1 MIRKITILGPACYK
15 QTATLET
22 EKNIILI
29 YGLNGSGKSTLSEY
43 LRNLNNPRYSNC
55 AIEPTLDTD
64 TEEILVYNENYVQEV
79 FYSSETQKGI
89 FSLSKENSD
98 ARKKIDSAII
108 ELRDLSSKA
117 DKQSELFRKLSEG
130 WDDIKNSFYNRFWEI
145 KKQYSGGDRVLEY
158 CLDGLKGSKEALANH
173 LINLPNPIEP
183 ISYTIEELRDE
194 IQRLNEFKGTQLP
207 KIPYIEF
214 NASEIETASIFR
226 EVITGNKN
234 SRVANLIDKL
244 QNSDWVKTGMNYE
257 TNGICPFCQRPYT
270 EDILALLKEYFNED
284 YERALSDIRNKGM
297 LYSSSIDNLPSI
309 NFSQIAILSHLA
321 VPFEQAIN
329 SYISILRSNLNK
341 IREKYKSPS
350 LIIELEDSSIQLK
363 AVNDVLSQANT
374 IIEDFNKRVSK
385 ISQELLLIKNKF
397 WNLLRNRY
405 AQSITDFTNQQ
416 TNYTKKL
423 QEIKTSEKRFR
434 DMMAIVRSFIEEEQ
448 KNIINIDDAIEHIN
462 SMLIDMGI
470 MDFRIVKC
478 NNEDGLYRIVREN
491 ASQSI
496 FRTLSEGERTIIS
509 VLYFIETC
517 QGLLDKTSSHKK
529 RVIVIDDP
537 VSSLSNMYVFNIG
550 RLIRSVFYPELVK
563 DRETEQF
570 TVLPKFEQVFILTH
584 SLYFFYEMTEM
595 SEEKRHA
602 SQSLFRVS
610 KNEQGSKIETMRYE
624 HIQSD
629 YHAYWMTIRDS
640 DANPALIANCMRN
653 IIEYFFNFV
662 EKRDLNNVFSLEIFK
677 NPKYQ
682 AFQRYINRE
691 SHSLGQNIY
700 DFKEFDYTIFMDAL
714 KKVFTTMGYEKHY
727 NKMMK
732 IK

>member
-22 EKNIILI
+22 EKNINLI

-117 DKQSELFRKLSEG
+117 DKQSELFRKLSEEWG
-130 WDDIKNSFYNRFWEI
+130 DIKNSFYNRFWEI

-297 LYSSSIDNLPSI
+297 LYSSSIENLPSI

-434 DMMAIVRSFIEEEQ
+434 DMMAIIRSCIEEEQ

>member
-1 MIRKITILGPACYK
+1 MIRKISILGPACYK

-22 EKNIILI
+22 EKNINLI

-43 LRNLNNPRYSNC
+43 LRNLNNPIYSNC
-55 AIEPTLDTD
+55 TIEPILDTD
-64 TEEILVYNENYVQEV
+64 TEEILVYNENYVQDV
-79 FYSSETQKGI
+79 FYSSETQRGI

-108 ELRDLSSKA
+108 ELKGLSSKA
-117 DKQSELFRKLSEG
+117 DKQSELLSKLSEE
-130 WDDIKNSFYNRFWEI
+130 WDAVRDSFYNRFWQI

-158 CLDGLKGSKEALANH
+158 CLEGLKGSKEALANH
-173 LINLPNPIEP
+173 LINLPNPREP
-183 ISYTIEELRDE
+183 IEYTIEELRDE

-207 KIPYIEF
+207 QVPYIEF
-214 NASEIETASIFR
+214 NASKIETAPIFR

-244 QNSDWVKTGMNYE
+244 QNSDWVKIGMNFD

-270 EDILALLKEYFNED
+270 EDILVLLKEYFNED
-284 YERALSDIRNKGM
+284 YERALADIRNKGI
-297 LYSSSIDNLPSI
+297 LYSSAIETLPSI
-309 NFSQIAILSHLA
+309 TFSQIAILNHLA
-321 VPFEQAIN
+321 IPFEQALN
-329 SYISILRSNLNK
+329 SYIETLRSNLNK

-350 LIIELEDSSIQLK
+350 LIIELEDSSIKLK
-363 AVNDVLSQANT
+363 AVNDILSQANAV
-374 IIEDFNKRVSK
+374 IEDFNKRVSK
-385 ISQELLLIKNKF
+385 ISQELLLIKTKF
-397 WNLLRNRY
+397 WNLLRNTY

-416 TNYTKKL
+416 SNYAKKR
-423 QEIKTSEKRFR
+423 QEIETAEKGFKDR
-434 DMMAIVRSFIEEEQ
+434 MSIVREHIEEEQ
-448 KNIINIDDAIEHIN
+448 KKIINIDDAIDHIN

-470 MDFRIVKC
+470 IDFRIVKC
-478 NNEDGLYRIVREN
+478 DNEDGLYRIVRDN
-491 ASQSI
+491 ATKSI

-529 RVIVIDDP
+529 RIVVIDDP

-563 DRETEQF
+563 DKENEQF
-570 TVLPKFEQVFILTH
+570 IVSPKFEQVFILTH

-662 EKRDLNNVFSLEIFK
+662 EKRDLNNVFNLEIFK
-677 NPKYQ
+677 QPKYQ

-700 DFKEFDYTIFMDAL
+700 DFKEFDYAIFIDAL

>member
-1 MIRKITILGPACYK
+1 
-15 QTATLET
+15 
-22 EKNIILI
+22 
-29 YGLNGSGKSTLSEY
+29 
-43 LRNLNNPRYSNC
+43 
-55 AIEPTLDTD
+55 
-64 TEEILVYNENYVQEV
+64 
-79 FYSSETQKGI
+79 
-89 FSLSKENSD
+89 
-98 ARKKIDSAII
+98 
-108 ELRDLSSKA
+108 
-117 DKQSELFRKLSEG
+117 
-130 WDDIKNSFYNRFWEI
+130 
-145 KKQYSGGDRVLEY
+145 
-158 CLDGLKGSKEALANH
+158 
-173 LINLPNPIEP
+173 
-183 ISYTIEELRDE
+183 
-194 IQRLNEFKGTQLP
+194 
-207 KIPYIEF
+207 
-214 NASEIETASIFR
+214 
-226 EVITGNKN
+226 
-234 SRVANLIDKL
+234 
-244 QNSDWVKTGMNYE
+244 
-257 TNGICPFCQRPYT
+257 
-270 EDILALLKEYFNED
+270 
-284 YERALSDIRNKGM
+284 M
-297 LYSSSIDNLPSI
+297 LYSSSIENLPSI
-309 NFSQIAILSHLA
+309 NFSQIAILSHLT

-329 SYISILRSNLNK
+329 SYTSILRSNLNK

-350 LIIELEDSSIQLK
+350 LITELEDSSIQLK

-434 DMMAIVRSFIEEEQ
+434 DMMAIVRSCIEEEQ
-448 KNIINIDDAIEHIN
+448 KKIINIDDAIEHIN

-517 QGLLDKTSSHKK
+517 QGLLDKTSNHKK

-662 EKRDLNNVFSLEIFK
+662 EKRDLNNVFNLEIFK

-691 SHSLGQNIY
+691 SHSLDQNIY

>member
-1 MIRKITILGPACYK
+1 MIRKISILGPACYK

-22 EKNIILI
+22 EKNINLI

-43 LRNLNNPRYSNC
+43 LRNLNNPIYSNC
-55 AIEPTLDTD
+55 AIEPILNTD
-64 TEEILVYNENYVQEV
+64 TEEILVYNENYVQDV
-79 FYSSETQKGI
+79 FYSSETQRGI

-98 ARKKIDSAII
+98 ARKKIDSATI
-108 ELRDLSSKA
+108 ELKDLSSKA
-117 DKQSELFRKLSEG
+117 DKQNELLSKLSEE
-130 WDDIKNSFYNRFWEI
+130 WETIKDSFYNRFWQI

-158 CLDGLKGSKEALANH
+158 CLEGLKGSKEALANY
-173 LINLPNPIEP
+173 LINLPNPTGPIE
-183 ISYTIEELRDE
+183 YTIEELRDE

-207 KIPYIEF
+207 QFSYIEF

-244 QNSDWVKTGMNYE
+244 QNSDWVKTGMNFD

-270 EDILALLKEYFNED
+270 EDILTLLKEYFNED
-284 YERALSDIRNKGM
+284 YERALADIRNKGI
-297 LYSSSIDNLPSI
+297 LYSSAIENLPSI
-309 NFSQIAILSHLA
+309 TFSQIAILSHLA
-321 VPFEQAIN
+321 MPFKQAIN
-329 SYISILRSNLNK
+329 SYIDTLRSNLNK

-363 AVNDVLSQANT
+363 VVNDILSQANA
-374 IIEDFNKRVSK
+374 IIENFNKQISK
-385 ISQELLLIKNKF
+385 ISQELLLIKTKF
-397 WNLLRNRY
+397 WNFFRNKY

-416 TNYTKKL
+416 SHYAKKN
-423 QEIKTSEKRFR
+423 QEIETAEKVFR
-434 DMMAIVRSFIEEEQ
+434 DRMLIVRSRIEEEQ
-448 KNIINIDDAIEHIN
+448 KKIINIDDAIDHIN

-470 MDFRIVKC
+470 IDFKIVKC
-478 NNEDGLYRIVREN
+478 DNEDGLYRIVRDN
-491 ASQSI
+491 ATKSI

-529 RVIVIDDP
+529 RIVIIDDP

-563 DRETEQF
+563 DKESEQF
-570 TVLPKFEQVFILTH
+570 IVSPKFEQVFILTH

-629 YHAYWMTIRDS
+629 YHAYWMTIRDP

-662 EKRDLNNVFSLEIFK
+662 EKRDLNNVFNLEIFK
-677 NPKYQ
+677 QPKYQ

-700 DFKEFDYTIFMDAL
+700 DFKEFDYAIFMDAL

-727 NKMMK
+727 NKMMR
-732 IK
+732 IN

>member
-1 MIRKITILGPACYK
+1 M
-15 QTATLET
+15 
-22 EKNIILI
+22 I

-43 LRNLNNPRYSNC
+43 LRNLNNPIYSNC
-55 AIEPTLDTD
+55 AIEPILNTD
-64 TEEILVYNENYVQEV
+64 TEEILVYNENYVQDV
-79 FYSSETQKGI
+79 FYSSETQRGI

-98 ARKKIDSAII
+98 ARKKIDSATI
-108 ELRDLSSKA
+108 ELKDLSSKA
-117 DKQSELFRKLSEG
+117 DKQSELLSKLSEE
-130 WDDIKNSFYNRFWEI
+130 WETIKDSFYNRFWQI

-158 CLDGLKGSKEALANH
+158 CLEGLKGSKEALANY
-173 LINLPNPIEP
+173 LINLPNPTEP
-183 ISYTIEELRDE
+183 IEYTIEELRDE

-207 KIPYIEF
+207 QFHYIEF

-244 QNSDWVKTGMNYE
+244 QNSDWVKTGMNFD

-270 EDILALLKEYFNED
+270 EDILTLLKEYFNED
-284 YERALSDIRNKGM
+284 YERALADIRNKGI
-297 LYSSSIDNLPSI
+297 LYSSAIENLPSI
-309 NFSQIAILSHLA
+309 TFSQIAILSHLA
-321 VPFEQAIN
+321 MPFEQAIN
-329 SYISILRSNLNK
+329 SYIDTLRSNLNK

-350 LIIELEDSSIQLK
+350 LIIELEDSSIRLK
-363 AVNDVLSQANT
+363 AVNDILSQANA
-374 IIEDFNKRVSK
+374 IIENFNKRVSE
-385 ISQELLLIKNKF
+385 ISQELLLIKTKF
-397 WNLLRNRY
+397 WNLFRNKY

-416 TNYTKKL
+416 SHYTKKN
-423 QEIKTSEKRFR
+423 QEIKTIEKGFR
-434 DMMAIVRSFIEEEQ
+434 DRMSIVRSCIEEEQ
-448 KNIINIDDAIEHIN
+448 KKIINIDDAIDHIN

-470 MDFRIVKC
+470 IDFKIVKC
-478 NNEDGLYRIVREN
+478 DNEDGLYRIVRDN
-491 ASQSI
+491 ATKSI

-529 RVIVIDDP
+529 RIVVIDDP

-563 DRETEQF
+563 DKESEQF
-570 TVLPKFEQVFILTH
+570 IINPKFEQVFILTH
-584 SLYFFYEMTEM
+584 SLYFFYEMTEI

-610 KNEQGSKIETMRYE
+610 KNEQGSKIEIMRYE

-629 YHAYWMTIRDS
+629 YHAYWMTIRDP

-662 EKRDLNNVFSLEIFK
+662 EKRDLNNVFNLEIFK
-677 NPKYQ
+677 QPKYQ

-700 DFKEFDYTIFMDAL
+700 DFKEFDYAIFMDAL

-727 NKMMK
+727 NKMMR
-732 IK
+732 IN

>member
-1 MIRKITILGPACYK
+1 M
-15 QTATLET
+15 
-22 EKNIILI
+22 I

-43 LRNLNNPRYSNC
+43 LRNLNNPIYSNC
-55 AIEPTLDTD
+55 AIEPILNTD
-64 TEEILVYNENYVQEV
+64 TEEILVYNENYVQDV
-79 FYSSETQKGI
+79 FYSSETQRGI

-98 ARKKIDSAII
+98 ARKKIDSATI
-108 ELRDLSSKA
+108 ELKDLSSKA
-117 DKQSELFRKLSEG
+117 DKQSELLSKLSEE
-130 WDDIKNSFYNRFWEI
+130 WETIKDSFYNRFWQI

-158 CLDGLKGSKEALANH
+158 CLEGLKGSKEALANY
-173 LINLPNPIEP
+173 LINLPNPTEP
-183 ISYTIEELRDE
+183 IEYTIEELRDE

-207 KIPYIEF
+207 QFHYIEF

-244 QNSDWVKTGMNYE
+244 QNSDWVKTGMNFD

-270 EDILALLKEYFNED
+270 EDILTLLKEYFNED
-284 YERALSDIRNKGM
+284 YERALADIRNKGI
-297 LYSSSIDNLPSI
+297 LYSSAIENLPSI
-309 NFSQIAILSHLA
+309 TFSQIAILSHLA
-321 VPFEQAIN
+321 MPFEQAIN
-329 SYISILRSNLNK
+329 SYINTLRSNLNK

-363 AVNDVLSQANT
+363 AVNDILSQANA
-374 IIEDFNKRVSK
+374 IIENFNKRVSE
-385 ISQELLLIKNKF
+385 ISQELLLIKTKF
-397 WNLLRNRY
+397 WNLFRNTY

-416 TNYTKKL
+416 SHYTKKN
-423 QEIKTSEKRFR
+423 QEIKTIEKGFR
-434 DMMAIVRSFIEEEQ
+434 DRMSIVRSCIEEEQ
-448 KNIINIDDAIEHIN
+448 KKIINIDDAIDHIN

-470 MDFRIVKC
+470 IDFKIVKC
-478 NNEDGLYRIVREN
+478 DNEDGLYRIVRDN
-491 ASQSI
+491 ATKSI

-529 RVIVIDDP
+529 RIVVIDDP

-563 DRETEQF
+563 DKESEQF
-570 TVLPKFEQVFILTH
+570 IINPKFEQVFILTH
-584 SLYFFYEMTEM
+584 SLYFFYEMTEI

-610 KNEQGSKIETMRYE
+610 KNEQGSKIEIMRYE

-629 YHAYWMTIRDS
+629 YHAYWMTIRDP

-662 EKRDLNNVFSLEIFK
+662 EKRDLNNVFNLEIFK
-677 NPKYQ
+677 QPKYQ

-700 DFKEFDYTIFMDAL
+700 DFKEFDYAIFMDAL

-727 NKMMK
+727 NKMMR
-732 IK
+732 IN

>member
-1 MIRKITILGPACYK
+1 MIRKISILGPACYK

-22 EKNIILI
+22 EKNINLI

-43 LRNLNNPRYSNC
+43 LRNLNNPIYSNC
-55 AIEPTLDTD
+55 TIEPILDTD
-64 TEEILVYNENYVQEV
+64 TEEILVYNENYVQDV
-79 FYSSETQKGI
+79 FYSSETQRGI

-108 ELRDLSSKA
+108 ELKGLSSKA
-117 DKQSELFRKLSEG
+117 DKQSELLSKLSEE
-130 WDDIKNSFYNRFWEI
+130 WEAVRDSFYNRFWQI

-158 CLDGLKGSKEALANH
+158 CLEGLKGSKEALANH
-173 LINLPNPIEP
+173 LINLPNPREP
-183 ISYTIEELRDE
+183 IEYTIEELRDE

-207 KIPYIEF
+207 QVPYIEF
-214 NASEIETASIFR
+214 NASKIETAPIFR

-244 QNSDWVKTGMNYE
+244 QNSDWVKIGMNFD

-270 EDILALLKEYFNED
+270 EDILVLLKEYFNED
-284 YERALSDIRNKGM
+284 YERALADIRNKGI
-297 LYSSSIDNLPSI
+297 LYSSAIENLPSI
-309 NFSQIAILSHLA
+309 TFSQIAILNHLA
-321 VPFEQAIN
+321 IPFEQALN
-329 SYISILRSNLNK
+329 SYIETLRSNLNK

-350 LIIELEDSSIQLK
+350 LIIELEDSSIKLK
-363 AVNDVLSQANT
+363 AVNDILSQANAV
-374 IIEDFNKRVSK
+374 IEDFNKRVSK
-385 ISQELLLIKNKF
+385 ISQELLLIKTKF
-397 WNLLRNRY
+397 WNLLRNTY

-416 TNYTKKL
+416 SNYAKKR
-423 QEIKTSEKRFR
+423 QEIETAEKGFKDR
-434 DMMAIVRSFIEEEQ
+434 MSIVREHIEEEQ
-448 KNIINIDDAIEHIN
+448 KKIINIDDAIDHIN

-470 MDFRIVKC
+470 IDFRIVKC
-478 NNEDGLYRIVREN
+478 DNEDGLYRIVRDN
-491 ASQSI
+491 ATKSI

-529 RVIVIDDP
+529 RIVVIDDP

-563 DRETEQF
+563 DKENEQF
-570 TVLPKFEQVFILTH
+570 IVSPKFEQVFILTH

-662 EKRDLNNVFSLEIFK
+662 EKRDLNNVFNLEIFK
-677 NPKYQ
+677 QPKYQ

-700 DFKEFDYTIFMDAL
+700 DFKEFDYAIFIDAL

>member
-1 MIRKITILGPACYK
+1 MIRKISILGPACYK

-22 EKNIILI
+22 EKNINLI

-43 LRNLNNPRYSNC
+43 LRNLNNPIYSNC
-55 AIEPTLDTD
+55 TIEPILDTD
-64 TEEILVYNENYVQEV
+64 TEEILVYNENYVQDV
-79 FYSSETQKGI
+79 FYSSETQRGI

-108 ELRDLSSKA
+108 ELKGLSSKA
-117 DKQSELFRKLSEG
+117 DKQSELLSKLSEE
-130 WDDIKNSFYNRFWEI
+130 WDAVRDSFYNRFWQI

-158 CLDGLKGSKEALANH
+158 CLEGLKGSKEALANH
-173 LINLPNPIEP
+173 LINLPNPREP
-183 ISYTIEELRDE
+183 IEYTIEELRDE

-207 KIPYIEF
+207 QVPYIEF
-214 NASEIETASIFR
+214 NASKIETAPIFR

-244 QNSDWVKTGMNYE
+244 QNSDCVKIGMNFD

-270 EDILALLKEYFNED
+270 EDILVLLKEYFNED
-284 YERALSDIRNKGM
+284 YERALADIRNKGI
-297 LYSSSIDNLPSI
+297 LYSSAIENLPSI
-309 NFSQIAILSHLA
+309 TFSQIAILNHLA
-321 VPFEQAIN
+321 IPFEQALN
-329 SYISILRSNLNK
+329 SYIETLRSNLNK

-350 LIIELEDSSIQLK
+350 LIIELEDSSIKLK
-363 AVNDVLSQANT
+363 AVNDILSQANAV
-374 IIEDFNKRVSK
+374 IEDFNKRVSK
-385 ISQELLLIKNKF
+385 ISQELLLIKTKF
-397 WNLLRNRY
+397 WNLLRNTY

-416 TNYTKKL
+416 SNYAKKR
-423 QEIKTSEKRFR
+423 QEIETAEKGFKDR
-434 DMMAIVRSFIEEEQ
+434 MSIVREHIEEEQ
-448 KNIINIDDAIEHIN
+448 KKIINIDDAIDHIN

-470 MDFRIVKC
+470 IDFRIVKC
-478 NNEDGLYRIVREN
+478 DNEDGLYRIVRDN
-491 ASQSI
+491 ATKSI

-517 QGLLDKTSSHKK
+517 QGLLDKTLSHKK
-529 RVIVIDDP
+529 RIVVIDDP

-563 DRETEQF
+563 DKENEQF
-570 TVLPKFEQVFILTH
+570 IVSPKFEQVFILTH

-662 EKRDLNNVFSLEIFK
+662 EKRDLNNVFNLEIFK
-677 NPKYQ
+677 QPKYQ

-700 DFKEFDYTIFMDAL
+700 DFKEFDYAIFIDAL

>member
-1 MIRKITILGPACYK
+1 MIRKISILGSACYK

-22 EKNIILI
+22 EKNINLI

-43 LRNLNNPRYSNC
+43 LRNLNNPIYSNC
-55 AIEPTLDTD
+55 TIEPILDTD
-64 TEEILVYNENYVQEV
+64 TEEILVYNENYVQDV
-79 FYSSETQKGI
+79 FYSSETQRGI

-108 ELRDLSSKA
+108 ELKDLSSKA
-117 DKQSELFRKLSEG
+117 DKQSELLCKLSEE
-130 WDDIKNSFYNRFWEI
+130 WEAVRDSFYNRFWQI

-158 CLDGLKGSKEALANH
+158 CLEGLKGSKEALANH
-173 LINLPNPIEP
+173 LINLPNPTEP
-183 ISYTIEELRDE
+183 IEYTIEELRDE

-207 KIPYIEF
+207 QVPYIEF
-214 NASEIETASIFR
+214 NASKIETAPIFR

-244 QNSDWVKTGMNYE
+244 QNSDWVKIGMNFE

-270 EDILALLKEYFNED
+270 EDILILLKEYFNED
-284 YERALSDIRNKGM
+284 YERALADIRNKGI
-297 LYSSSIDNLPSI
+297 LYSSAIENLPSI
-309 NFSQIAILSHLA
+309 TFSQIAILSHLA
-321 VPFEQAIN
+321 IPFEQALN
-329 SYISILRSNLNK
+329 SYIETLRSNLNK

-350 LIIELEDSSIQLK
+350 LIIELEDSSIKLK
-363 AVNDVLSQANT
+363 AVNDILSQANA

-385 ISQELLLIKNKF
+385 ISQELLLIKTKF
-397 WNLLRNRY
+397 WNLLRNTY

-416 TNYTKKL
+416 SNYAKKQ
-423 QEIKTSEKRFR
+423 QEIETAEKGFKDR
-434 DMMAIVRSFIEEEQ
+434 MSIVREHIEEEQ
-448 KNIINIDDAIEHIN
+448 KKIINIDDAIDHIN

-470 MDFRIVKC
+470 IDFRIVKC
-478 NNEDGLYRIVREN
+478 DNEDGLYRIVRDN
-491 ASQSI
+491 ATKSV

-517 QGLLDKTSSHKK
+517 QGLLDKASSHKK
-529 RVIVIDDP
+529 RIVVIDDP

-563 DRETEQF
+563 DKESGQF
-570 TVLPKFEQVFILTH
+570 IVSPKFEQVFILTH

-662 EKRDLNNVFSLEIFK
+662 EKRDLNNVFNLEIFK
-677 NPKYQ
+677 QPKYQ

-700 DFKEFDYTIFMDAL
+700 DFKEFDYVIFMDAL

>member
-1 MIRKITILGPACYK
+1 MIRKISILGPACYK

-22 EKNIILI
+22 EKNINLI

-43 LRNLNNPRYSNC
+43 LRNLNNPIYSNC
-55 AIEPTLDTD
+55 AIEPILNTD
-64 TEEILVYNENYVQEV
+64 TEEILVYNENYVQDV
-79 FYSSETQKGI
+79 FYSSETQRGI

-98 ARKKIDSAII
+98 ARKKIDSATI
-108 ELRDLSSKA
+108 ELKDLSSKA
-117 DKQSELFRKLSEG
+117 DKQSELLSKLSEE
-130 WDDIKNSFYNRFWEI
+130 WETIKDSFYNRFWQI

-158 CLDGLKGSKEALANH
+158 CLEGLKGSKEALANY
-173 LINLPNPIEP
+173 LINLPNPTEP
-183 ISYTIEELRDE
+183 IEYTIEELRDE

-207 KIPYIEF
+207 QFHYIEF

-244 QNSDWVKTGMNYE
+244 QNSDWVKTGMNFD

-270 EDILALLKEYFNED
+270 EDILTLLKEYFNED
-284 YERALSDIRNKGM
+284 YERALADIRNKGI
-297 LYSSSIDNLPSI
+297 LYSSAIENLPSI
-309 NFSQIAILSHLA
+309 TFSQIAILSHLA
-321 VPFEQAIN
+321 MPFEQAIN
-329 SYISILRSNLNK
+329 SYIDTLRSNLNK

-350 LIIELEDSSIQLK
+350 LIIELEDSSIRLK
-363 AVNDVLSQANT
+363 AVNDILSQANA
-374 IIEDFNKRVSK
+374 IIENFNKRVSE
-385 ISQELLLIKNKF
+385 ISQELLLIKTKF
-397 WNLLRNRY
+397 WNLFRNKY

-416 TNYTKKL
+416 SHYTKKN
-423 QEIKTSEKRFR
+423 QEIKTIEKGFR
-434 DMMAIVRSFIEEEQ
+434 DRMSIVRSCIEEEQ
-448 KNIINIDDAIEHIN
+448 KKIINIDDAIDHIN

-470 MDFRIVKC
+470 IDFKIVKC
-478 NNEDGLYRIVREN
+478 DNEDGLYRIVRDN
-491 ASQSI
+491 ATKSI

-529 RVIVIDDP
+529 RIVVIDDP

-563 DRETEQF
+563 DKESEQF
-570 TVLPKFEQVFILTH
+570 IINPKFEQVFILTH
-584 SLYFFYEMTEM
+584 SLYFFYEMTEI

-610 KNEQGSKIETMRYE
+610 KNEQGSKIEIMRYE

-629 YHAYWMTIRDS
+629 YHAYWMTIRDP

-662 EKRDLNNVFSLEIFK
+662 EKRDLNNVFNLEIFK
-677 NPKYQ
+677 QPKYQ

-700 DFKEFDYTIFMDAL
+700 DFKEFDYAIFMDAL

-727 NKMMK
+727 NKMMR
-732 IK
+732 IN

>member
-1 MIRKITILGPACYK
+1 MIRKISILGPACYK

-22 EKNIILI
+22 EKNINLI

-43 LRNLNNPRYSNC
+43 LRNLNNPIYSNC
-55 AIEPTLDTD
+55 AIEPILDTD
-64 TEEILVYNENYVQEV
+64 TEEILVYNENYVQDV

-98 ARKKIDSAII
+98 ARKKIDSANI
-108 ELRDLSSKA
+108 ELKDLSSKA
-117 DKQSELFRKLSEG
+117 DKQSELLSKLSEE
-130 WDDIKNSFYNRFWEI
+130 WETIKDSFYNRFWQI

-158 CLDGLKGSKEALANH
+158 CLEGLKGSKEALANY
-173 LINLPNPIEP
+173 LINLPNPTEP
-183 ISYTIEELRDE
+183 IEYTIEELRDE

-207 KIPYIEF
+207 QFSYIEF

-244 QNSDWVKTGMNYE
+244 QNSDWVKTGMNFD

-270 EDILALLKEYFNED
+270 EDILTLLKEYFNED
-284 YERALSDIRNKGM
+284 YERALADIRNKGI
-297 LYSSSIDNLPSI
+297 LYSSAIENLPSI
-309 NFSQIAILSHLA
+309 TLSQIAILSHLA
-321 VPFEQAIN
+321 MPFEQAIN
-329 SYISILRSNLNK
+329 SYIDTLRSNLNK

-363 AVNDVLSQANT
+363 VVNDILSQANA
-374 IIEDFNKRVSK
+374 IIENFNKRVSE
-385 ISQELLLIKNKF
+385 ISQELLLIKTKF
-397 WNLLRNRY
+397 WNLVRNTY

-416 TNYTKKL
+416 SHYVKKN
-423 QEIKTSEKRFR
+423 QEIKTTEKGFR
-434 DMMAIVRSFIEEEQ
+434 DRMSIVRSRIEEEQ
-448 KNIINIDDAIEHIN
+448 KKIINIDDAIVHIN

-470 MDFRIVKC
+470 IDFKIVKC
-478 NNEDGLYRIVREN
+478 DNEDGLYRVVRDN
-491 ASQSI
+491 ATKSI

-529 RVIVIDDP
+529 RIVVIDDP

-563 DRETEQF
+563 DKESEQF
-570 TVLPKFEQVFILTH
+570 IVNPKFEQVFILTH

-610 KNEQGSKIETMRYE
+610 KNEQGSKIEIMRYE

-629 YHAYWMTIRDS
+629 YHAYWMTIRDP

-662 EKRDLNNVFSLEIFK
+662 EKRDLNNVFNLEIFK
-677 NPKYQ
+677 QPKYQ

-700 DFKEFDYTIFMDAL
+700 DFKEFDYAIFMDAL

-727 NKMMK
+727 NKMMR
-732 IK
+732 IN

>member
-1 MIRKITILGPACYK
+1 MIRKISILGPACYK

-22 EKNIILI
+22 EKNINLI

-43 LRNLNNPRYSNC
+43 LRNLNNPIYSNC
-55 AIEPTLDTD
+55 AIEPILNTD
-64 TEEILVYNENYVQEV
+64 TEEILVYNENYVQDV
-79 FYSSETQKGI
+79 FYSSETQRGI

-98 ARKKIDSAII
+98 ARKKIDSATI
-108 ELRDLSSKA
+108 ELKDLSSKA
-117 DKQSELFRKLSEG
+117 DKQSELLSKLSEE
-130 WDDIKNSFYNRFWEI
+130 WETIKDSFYNRFWQI

-158 CLDGLKGSKEALANH
+158 CLEGLKGSKEALANY
-173 LINLPNPIEP
+173 LINLPNPTEP
-183 ISYTIEELRDE
+183 IEYTIEELRDE

-207 KIPYIEF
+207 QFHYIEF

-244 QNSDWVKTGMNYE
+244 QNSDWVKTGMNFD

-270 EDILALLKEYFNED
+270 EDILTLLKEYFNED
-284 YERALSDIRNKGM
+284 YERALADIRNKGI
-297 LYSSSIDNLPSI
+297 LYSSAIENLPSI
-309 NFSQIAILSHLA
+309 TFSQIAILSHLA
-321 VPFEQAIN
+321 MPFEQAIN
-329 SYISILRSNLNK
+329 SYIDTLRSNLNK

-363 AVNDVLSQANT
+363 AVNDILSQANA
-374 IIEDFNKRVSK
+374 IIENFNKRVSE
-385 ISQELLLIKNKF
+385 ISQELLLIKTKF
-397 WNLLRNRY
+397 WNLFRNTY

-416 TNYTKKL
+416 SHYTQKN
-423 QEIKTSEKRFR
+423 QEIKTIEKGFR
-434 DMMAIVRSFIEEEQ
+434 DRMSIVRSCIEEEQ
-448 KNIINIDDAIEHIN
+448 KKIINIDDAIDHIN

-470 MDFRIVKC
+470 IDFKIVKC
-478 NNEDGLYRIVREN
+478 DNEDGLYRIVRDN
-491 ASQSI
+491 ATKSI

-529 RVIVIDDP
+529 RIVVIDDP

-563 DRETEQF
+563 DKESEQF
-570 TVLPKFEQVFILTH
+570 IINPKFEQVFILTH
-584 SLYFFYEMTEM
+584 SLYFFYEMTEI

-610 KNEQGSKIETMRYE
+610 KNEQGSKIEIMRYE

-629 YHAYWMTIRDS
+629 YHAYWMTIRDP

-662 EKRDLNNVFSLEIFK
+662 EKRDLNNVFNLEIFK
-677 NPKYQ
+677 QPKYQ

-700 DFKEFDYTIFMDAL
+700 DFKEFDYAIFMDAL

-727 NKMMK
+727 NKMMR
-732 IK
+732 IN

>member
-1 MIRKITILGPACYK
+1 MIRKISILGPACYK

-22 EKNIILI
+22 EKNINLI

-43 LRNLNNPRYSNC
+43 LRNLNNPIYSNC
-55 AIEPTLDTD
+55 AIEPILNTD
-64 TEEILVYNENYVQEV
+64 TEEILVYNENYVQDV
-79 FYSSETQKGI
+79 FYSSETQRGI

-98 ARKKIDSAII
+98 ARKKIDSATI
-108 ELRDLSSKA
+108 ELKDLSSKA
-117 DKQSELFRKLSEG
+117 DKQNELLSKLSEE
-130 WDDIKNSFYNRFWEI
+130 WETIKDSFYNRFWQI

-158 CLDGLKGSKEALANH
+158 CLEGLKGSKEALANY
-173 LINLPNPIEP
+173 LINLPNPTGPIE
-183 ISYTIEELRDE
+183 YTIEELRDE

-207 KIPYIEF
+207 QFSYIEF

-244 QNSDWVKTGMNYE
+244 QNSDWVKTGMNFD

-270 EDILALLKEYFNED
+270 EDILTLLKEYFNED
-284 YERALSDIRNKGM
+284 YERALADIRNKGI
-297 LYSSSIDNLPSI
+297 LYSSAIENLPSI
-309 NFSQIAILSHLA
+309 TFSQIAILSHLA
-321 VPFEQAIN
+321 MPFKQAIN
-329 SYISILRSNLNK
+329 SYIDTLRSNLNK

-363 AVNDVLSQANT
+363 VVNDILSQANA
-374 IIEDFNKRVSK
+374 IIENFNKQISK
-385 ISQELLLIKNKF
+385 ISQELLLIKTKF
-397 WNLLRNRY
+397 WNFFRNKY

-416 TNYTKKL
+416 SHYAKKN
-423 QEIKTSEKRFR
+423 QEIETAEKVFR
-434 DMMAIVRSFIEEEQ
+434 DRMLIVRSRIEEEQ
-448 KNIINIDDAIEHIN
+448 KKIINIDDAIDHIN

-470 MDFRIVKC
+470 IDFKIVKC
-478 NNEDGLYRIVREN
+478 DNEDGLYRIVRDN
-491 ASQSI
+491 ATKSI

-529 RVIVIDDP
+529 RIVIIDDP

-563 DRETEQF
+563 DKESEQF
-570 TVLPKFEQVFILTH
+570 IVSPKFEQVFILTH

-629 YHAYWMTIRDS
+629 YHAYWMTIRDP

-662 EKRDLNNVFSLEIFK
+662 EKRDLNNVFNLEIFK
-677 NPKYQ
+677 QPKYQ

-700 DFKEFDYTIFMDAL
+700 DFKEFDYAIFMDAL
-714 KKVFTTMGYEKHY
+714 KKVVTTMGYEKHY
-727 NKMMK
+727 NKMMR
-732 IK
+732 IN

>member
-22 EKNIILI
+22 EKNINLI

-117 DKQSELFRKLSEG
+117 DKQNELFRKLSEE

-244 QNSDWVKTGMNYE
+244 QNSDWVKTGMNFE

-270 EDILALLKEYFNED
+270 EDIFALLKEYFNED

-297 LYSSSIDNLPSI
+297 LYSSSIENLPSI
-309 NFSQIAILSHLA
+309 NFSQIAILSHLT

-329 SYISILRSNLNK
+329 SYTSILRSNLNK

-350 LIIELEDSSIQLK
+350 LITELEDSSIQLK

-434 DMMAIVRSFIEEEQ
+434 DMMAIVRSCIEEEQ
-448 KNIINIDDAIEHIN
+448 KKIINIDDAIEHIN

-662 EKRDLNNVFSLEIFK
+662 EKRDLNNVFNLEIFK

>member
-1 MIRKITILGPACYK
+1 
-15 QTATLET
+15 
-22 EKNIILI
+22 
-29 YGLNGSGKSTLSEY
+29 
-43 LRNLNNPRYSNC
+43 
-55 AIEPTLDTD
+55 
-64 TEEILVYNENYVQEV
+64 
-79 FYSSETQKGI
+79 
-89 FSLSKENSD
+89 
-98 ARKKIDSAII
+98 
-108 ELRDLSSKA
+108 
-117 DKQSELFRKLSEG
+117 
-130 WDDIKNSFYNRFWEI
+130 
-145 KKQYSGGDRVLEY
+145 
-158 CLDGLKGSKEALANH
+158 
-173 LINLPNPIEP
+173 
-183 ISYTIEELRDE
+183 
-194 IQRLNEFKGTQLP
+194 
-207 KIPYIEF
+207 
-214 NASEIETASIFR
+214 
-226 EVITGNKN
+226 
-234 SRVANLIDKL
+234 
-244 QNSDWVKTGMNYE
+244 MNYE

-297 LYSSSIDNLPSI
+297 LYSSSIENLPSI

-423 QEIKTSEKRFR
+423 QEFKTSEKRFR
-434 DMMAIVRSFIEEEQ
+434 DMMAIVRSCIEEEQ